1 MKRFTWL
8 LLGSLIVGASA
19 GCVERH
25 YIVETDQPGAVV
37 LVNGQ
42 QLGGQTP
49 VDGSF
54 DYYGKYRF
62 TLIKDGFQTQQ
73 VLQDIAPPWFEYPGI
88 DFFSETVWPFL
99 IRDTR
104 RFYYQ
109 MSPLQTPNIDDT
121 SGRALQLRNRAKT
134 IGPTEPAP
142 AEPPSPPSPGL
153 LTPPPVPNR

>member
-1 MKRFTWL
+1 MKRFPWL
-8 LLGSLIVGASA
+8 PIGALIAAASA

-25 YIVETDQPGAVV
+25 FIVETDQPGAVV

-42 QLGGQTP
+42 QLGGQSP
-49 VDGSF
+49 VDGTF
-54 DYYGKYRF
+54 VYYGKYRF

-73 VLQDIAPPWFEYPGI
+73 VVQDIQPPWYQYPGI
-88 DFFSETVWPFL
+88 DFFSENVWPFM

-134 IGPTEPAP
+134 IGPTEPPPGEPAP
-142 AEPPSPPSPGL
+142 PIPPGPPA
-153 LTPPPVPNR
+153 PPPIPNP

>member
-1 MKRFTWL
+1 MKQFTWF
-8 LLGSLIVGASA
+8 LLGPLVAGASA

-25 YIVETDQPGAVV
+25 FIVETDQPGAVV

-49 VDGSF
+49 VDGTF

-88 DFFSETVWPFL
+88 DFFSENLWPFL

-121 SGRALQLRNRAKT
+121 SARALQLRNRAKT
-134 IGPTEPAP
+134 IGPTEPIPAAP
-142 AEPPSPPSPGL
+142 TPPASPGVV
-153 LTPPPVPNR
+153 TPPPVPNP